1 MNYSKK
7 DIKIAKKI
15 LEASTFGENIEES
28 KLFSNITIIKKMKP
42 NKALNILQALLKEVI
57 SFKKKRTLMLES
69 AEILNASHL
78 SEVKRIFERKIGRP
92 LNIDFREN
100 KALVGGIKI
109 KLEDTVWDYSVHQS
123 LEVFKERI
131 NG

>member
-15 LEASTFGENIEES
+15 FEASISEGSIEES
-28 KLFSNITIIKKMKP
+28 KLFSIVSTVKKMKP
-42 NKALNILQALLKEVI
+42 NKALSILQALLKEVI

-69 AEILNASHL
+69 VETLNTSYLNEI
-78 SEVKRIFERKIGRP
+78 KRTFERKSGRS
-92 LNIDFREN
+92 LNINFREN

-109 KLEDTVWDYSVHQS
+109 KLEDNVWDYSAKQS